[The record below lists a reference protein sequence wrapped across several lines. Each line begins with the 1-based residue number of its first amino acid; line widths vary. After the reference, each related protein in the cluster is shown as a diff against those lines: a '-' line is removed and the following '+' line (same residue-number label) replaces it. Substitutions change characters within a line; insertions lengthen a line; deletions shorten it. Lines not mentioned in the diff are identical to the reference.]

1 MVKVV
6 RYISV
11 EISHHL
17 TMSHPEITLLLMVVQ
32 HPFMVKMLKFKIPS
46 LQIMKPTLVEL
57 SMFQVMKDT
66 SQIITFYP
74 ILQVLVVEFLLPEMI
89 VNFHKTI
96 YPTMMLTSV
105 EESPYLDPI
114 HYLTTIILHII
125 MPTL

>member
-6 RYISV
+6 RYTSV

-17 TMSHPEITLLLMVVQ
+17 TMLHPVITLLLMVVQ
-32 HPFMVKMLKFKIPS
+32 HLLMVTMLQLKIPS
-46 LQIMKPTLVEL
+46 LQIMKPRLVEL
-57 SMFQVMKDT
+57 SMFPVMMAT

-74 ILQVLVVEFLLPEMI
+74 ILQIWVVEFILLVMI

-105 EESPYLDPI
+105 VDSPY
-114 HYLTTIILHII
+114 
-125 MPTL
+125 